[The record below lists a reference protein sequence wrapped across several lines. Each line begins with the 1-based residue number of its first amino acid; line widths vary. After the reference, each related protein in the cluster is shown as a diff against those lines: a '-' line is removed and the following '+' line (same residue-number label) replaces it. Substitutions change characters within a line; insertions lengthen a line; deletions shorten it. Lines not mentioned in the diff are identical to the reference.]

1 MLYVKKIF
9 HLEKYYS
16 LEGQRDQAFNKKA
29 YDLYNN
35 NFEAFVDRCIEC
47 VERSIEEKFSDDKT
61 QLQMSKPDDMTDT
74 IKTKIEQQAE
84 LGNDLRAKEQL
95 KNFFKHNLPD

>member
-16 LEGQRDQAFNKKA
+16 LEGQRDQALNKKA
-29 YDLYNN
+29 FDLYGK

-47 VERSIEEKFSDDKT
+47 VERSIEEKFGDDKT
-61 QLQMSKPDDMTDT
+61 QLQLSKPDTMTDN
-74 IKTKIEQQAE
+74 IKEKVEQ
-84 LGNDLRAKEQL
+84 
-95 KNFFKHNLPD
+95 